1 MEWERL
7 QPNSS
12 EKYRTPIG
20 VTPKFFIME
29 ENSFG
34 MFIFVMKMETIMETV
49 IRIRTN
55 ELTPDFLNKI
65 KALFNKDEELEIS
78 ISPVSDFGLN
88 KKESREEYVSRI
100 NKAIRNLD
108 KQTSNVS
115 LSDSDFENLTNDL
128 LASK

>member
-1 MEWERL
+1 
-7 QPNSS
+7 
-12 EKYRTPIG
+12 
-20 VTPKFFIME
+20 
-29 ENSFG
+29 
-34 MFIFVMKMETIMETV
+34 METIMETV

-65 KALFNKDEELEIS
+65 KALFNKEEELEIS